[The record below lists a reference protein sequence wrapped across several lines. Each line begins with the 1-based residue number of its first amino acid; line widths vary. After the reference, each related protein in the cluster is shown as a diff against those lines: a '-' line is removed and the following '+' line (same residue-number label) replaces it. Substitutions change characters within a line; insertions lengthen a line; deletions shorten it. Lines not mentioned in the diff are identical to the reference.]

1 MELARRLAEGTG
13 AWLQYQ
19 YACHNSGLFSERF
32 LAEPIGRILASTTT
46 ERVIAEY
53 PHPVFAPLATGRGAK
68 PSVDFV
74 VQEPYPKIRVAVES
88 KWLGQTKPSVSSV
101 MWDLIRLEMISHAE
115 GADCF
120 FVLGGMKRSL
130 DAYFRQ
136 DIFAAK
142 HPHGPVLHAY
152 KNFKQEVTL
161 AATVP
166 HRILMMKTLF
176 AKYQNVAFPHKII
189 ARRTDPFPFECK
201 NNQYQVYVWQVS
213 SKGKREVFYPRNSK
227 HYAVGTEPAV

>member
-1 MELARRLAEGTG
+1 MDLARKLAEGTG

-32 LAEPIGRILASTTT
+32 LAEPIGRILSATTT
-46 ERVIAEY
+46 ERVVAEY
-53 PHPVFAPLATGRGAK
+53 PHPVLAPLATGRGAK

-74 VQEPYPKIRVAVES
+74 VQDPYPKIRVAVES
-88 KWLGQTKPSVSSV
+88 KWLGRTSPGVGAI
-101 MWDLIRLEMISHAE
+101 MWDLIRLEMIAHAE

-120 FVLGGMKRSL
+120 FLLGGQKRKL

-136 DIFAAK
+136 ESFAAK

-152 KNFKQEVTL
+152 KNLKLEVTL

-166 HRILMMKTLF
+166 HRIRMMKKLF
-176 AKYQNVAFPHKII
+176 AEHQNVAFPHKFI
-189 ARRTDPFPFECK
+189 ARRTDPFPADCK
-201 NNQYQVYVWQVS
+201 ANQYQIYVWHIS
-213 SKGKREVFYPRNSK
+213 SKTRRDIFYPKNSK
-227 HYAVGTEPAV
+227 HYAVEA